1 MDKKTIFFIEDEKEI
16 LELYTAQLESH
27 GFVVESFKD
36 GNEVLARISSVVEGK
51 STPPEVIVLD
61 LLLSDISGLSIL
73 GELKSKPVFNK
84 TLVVVFTNYVSE
96 DLRQSVNQMDNVLY
110 LAKIDTAP
118 SALVDIIK
126 SKVH

>member
-16 LELYTAQLESH
+16 LELYTSQLKSH
-27 GFVVESFKD
+27 DFIVESFKD
-36 GNEVLARISSVVEGK
+36 GNEVLARINSVAEGK

-84 TLVVVFTNYVSE
+84 TLVIVFTNYVSE
-96 DLRQSVNQMDNVLY
+96 DLQQSVSQMDNVLY

>member
-16 LELYTAQLESH
+16 LELYTAQLKSH

-36 GNEVLARISSVVEGK
+36 GNEVLARINSVVEGK

-84 TLVVVFTNYVSE
+84 TLVIVFTNYVSE